1 MRRSTKVI
9 AVLAATLVVALAL
22 NVNSALSA
30 PKSTLD
36 DGRYQINMKDGTPYI
51 YGKATTFPIIITQP
65 GSYVLTSNV
74 VVPTPDTDGISIES
88 DNVTLDLNG
97 HAIIGPGKESGEDG
111 NGIHA
116 DGKNN
121 IAIRNG
127 TVRDFDD
134 HGIILVHG
142 SNQQVT
148 DIRAS
153 NNDSYGIYIW
163 SGTITNCTASNNSSG
178 MVGFFGCA
186 ITNCTANTND
196 YIGISGFH
204 QATITNCTAER
215 NGSDGIYSSIT
226 STITNCTAAN
236 NSGHGIRATNGHSN
250 ITNCS
255 AVQNGGNGIYV
266 NTNTIYDTNCRVEAN
281 NLRLNGEY
289 GLYLGGKGSYAIRNV
304 ASGNA
309 MDNFYMEAG
318 NYMPLTG
325 DNANYE
331 F

>member
-1 MRRSTKVI
+1 
-9 AVLAATLVVALAL
+9 
-22 NVNSALSA
+22 
-30 PKSTLD
+30 
-36 DGRYQINMKDGTPYI
+36 
-51 YGKATTFPIIITQP
+51 
-65 GSYVLTSNV
+65 
-74 VVPTPDTDGISIES
+74 
-88 DNVTLDLNG
+88 
-97 HAIIGPGKESGEDG
+97 
-111 NGIHA
+111 
-116 DGKNN
+116 
-121 IAIRNG
+121 
-127 TVRDFDD
+127 
-134 HGIILVHG
+134 
-142 SNQQVT
+142 
-148 DIRAS
+148 
-153 NNDSYGIYIW
+153 
-163 SGTITNCTASNNSSG
+163 